1 MKKHIAFAKASSAN
15 RDYIIKR
22 FIAYG
27 GPPVLPD
34 DVEEIT
40 QEEADLLGFDC
51 TMVQLQ
57 GSFAE
62 AADALKSANE
72 LFEERKKE
80 LDFLRMEL
88 HNLQVG
94 IWNEMSNQNL
104 DNIVVSGVLLSRPDD
119 DNFLVGFTP
128 VTIL

>member
-1 MKKHIAFAKASSAN
+1 MKKHIAFTKASSAN
-15 RDYIIKR
+15 RGDIIKR

-34 DVEEIT
+34 D
-40 QEEADLLGFDC
+40 EEAIPQEKADNLGFDY
-51 TMVQLQ
+51 TLVQIQ

-62 AADALKSANE
+62 AANALKSANE

-80 LDFLRMEL
+80 LEFLSQEL
-88 HNLQVG
+88 HNLRVG
-94 IWNEMSNQNL
+94 IWNKMSKQDLN
-104 DNIVVSGVLLSRPDD
+104 NIVVSGVLLSRPDD
-119 DNFLVGFTP
+119 DDFLVKFTP